1 MNTLALRL
9 AAGDGRIDGVP
20 VGALVS
26 AGFTLLQRCAPLV
39 IALGTR
45 RAGILLPPGIA
56 TVAALAAC
64 DGRGAVWFDVDGR
77 VTGGGDGGALRGA
90 ATVTA
95 ERITTLGVAA
105 IFTTTTLADQV
116 AAGTPMVLFDEVPTR
131 AIFVAS
137 DGRRIDID
145 LGSHFGLTIEGSTDE
160 PGREEECLVIADT
173 DVSLSHH
180 EVLSG
185 DDRIPADLT
194 ALLAPLLRGAHLQTV
209 ITP

>member
-9 AAGDGRIDGVP
+9 AAGNGRIDGVP

-56 TVAALAAC
+56 AVSALAAC
-64 DGRGAVWFDVDGR
+64 DGRGAVWFDIDARVADG
-77 VTGGGDGGALRGA
+77 VADGGGDR
-90 ATVTA
+90 VTA
-95 ERITTLGVAA
+95 ERIMTLGVAA
-105 IFTTTTLADQV
+105 VFTTTDLVDQV
-116 AAGTPMVLFDEVPTR
+116 AAGTPLVLLDAVP
-131 AIFVAS
+131 ASAVFVAS
-137 DGRRIDID
+137 DGRRLAVD

-160 PGREEECLVIADT
+160 PGRAEECLVLAAT
-173 DVSLSHH
+173 GASLSHH

-185 DDRIPADLT
+185 DERLSADLRG
-194 ALLAPLLRGAHLQTV
+194 LLAPLLQGAHVQIV
-209 ITP
+209 DAR

>member
-1 MNTLALRL
+1 VADGV
-9 AAGDGRIDGVP
+9 ADGRADTGP
-20 VGALVS
+20 DRGFVS
-26 AGFTLLQRCAPLV
+26 
-39 IALGTR
+39 
-45 RAGILLPPGIA
+45 
-56 TVAALAAC
+56 
-64 DGRGAVWFDVDGR
+64 
-77 VTGGGDGGALRGA
+77 
-90 ATVTA
+90 VTA
-95 ERITTLGVAA
+95 ERITTLGVTA
-105 IFTTTTLADQV
+105 IFTTTALADQV
-116 AAGTPMVLFDEVPTR
+116 AAGTPMVLFDDVPAR
-131 AIFVAS
+131 AIFIAS

-194 ALLAPLLRGAHLQTV
+194 TLLAPLLRGAHLQTV